1 MRDNAFW
8 IILQRL
14 RMPLIVIIVTYSIA
28 ILGMVLIPGLDDK
41 GNVYHL
47 SFFDAFYFISYT
59 ASTIGFGETPYDFT
73 YPQRLWVLVCIYLT
87 VIGWFYAIGAL
98 VSIISDKTLKQELV
112 RGRFRRKVQKLK
124 SDFIIILGYNYV
136 HAEVIKRLSKAGMEV
151 VLVDHDA
158 NRLNLFQLEESSMGV
173 PVMVGNALL
182 TATLE
187 DAGVKSPYCK
197 AVVSHFFKEEKN
209 LRITIL
215 TRFLNPNVNV
225 ITKATLRDTI
235 TSLLDTDIA
244 KVENPFEIFAK
255 RFDIALTAP
264 HILTLENWIYK
275 NSDLADEASFLPQGR
290 YIICGYGRLG
300 KVIKEK
306 LDKHGMD
313 YVIIDERGIGTRKM
327 IKNETFIRANADDKD
342 VLLDAGIESAVVLVA
357 GTQNDIDNISII
369 ITAKKLNPDLYVIA
383 RENTMREI
391 SIFEAT
397 NANWLF
403 MIERIL
409 INKTSLQLS
418 QPLKHSF
425 LKRILYQDEE
435 WGTSLVNLLKVQL
448 GANPQLLH
456 LTINEKRAYAIY
468 HALKDNESIGLNIL
482 LRSLENWKHYHKA
495 IPLFLKRNG
504 DEFLLPSDEPLE
516 IGDQILFACD
526 SESRE
531 EIEVIA
537 SNMYDLHY
545 VQTGEEKRNWLLS
558 KIFRAYSN
566 RVEHLYS

>member
-14 RMPLIVIIVTYSIA
+14 RTPLIVIIVTYAIA
-28 ILGMVLIPGLDDK
+28 ILGMVLIPGWDGEK
-41 GNVYHL
+41 VYHL

-59 ASTIGFGETPYDFT
+59 ASTIGFGETPYEFT
-73 YPQRLWVLVCIYLT
+73 YSQRLWVVICIYLT
-87 VIGWFYAIGAL
+87 VIGWFYTIGAL
-98 VSIISDKTLKQELV
+98 VSIISDKALKNELMK
-112 RGRFRRKVQKLK
+112 GRFRRQVQNLK

-136 HAEVIKRLSKAGMEV
+136 HAEVIKRLTTAGMEV
-151 VLVDHDA
+151 VLIDHDA
-158 NRLNLFQLEESSMGV
+158 DRLNLFQLEESSIGV

-187 DAGVKSPYCK
+187 DAGVRSPYCK
-197 AVVSHFFKEEKN
+197 AVVAHFYKEDKN

-215 TRFLNPNVNV
+215 TRFLNSNVKV
-225 ITKATLRDTI
+225 ITKATLRDTM

-264 HILTLENWIYK
+264 HILTLENWVYK
-275 NSDLADEASFLPQGR
+275 NADLASEASFLPQGR

-313 YVIIDERGIGTRKM
+313 YVIIDEKGIGTKEM

-342 VLLDAGIESAVVLVA
+342 VLLEAGIESAVVLVA
-357 GTQNDIDNISII
+357 GTQNDIDNISIL

-383 RENTMREI
+383 RENTMKEI

-403 MIERIL
+403 MIEKIL

-435 WGTSLVNLLKVQL
+435 WGTSLVNLLKAQL

-456 LTINEKRAYAIY
+456 LTIHKERAYALY
-468 HALKDNESIGLNIL
+468 HAIEEGESIGLNIL
-482 LRSLENWKHYHKA
+482 LHSLENWKNYHKA

-504 DEFLLPSDEPLE
+504 DEFLLPCNEILE

-526 SESRE
+526 SPSRE
-531 EIEVIA
+531 EIEIIA

-545 VQTGEEKRNWLLS
+545 VRTGEEKQNWLLS
-558 KIFRAYSN
+558 KIIT
-566 RVEHLYS
+566 

>member
-14 RMPLIVIIVTYSIA
+14 RTPLIVIIVTYAIA

-41 GNVYHL
+41 GEVYHL
-47 SFFDAFYFISYT
+47 TFFDAFYFISYT
-59 ASTIGFGETPYDFT
+59 ASTIGFGETPYEFT
-73 YPQRLWVLVCIYLT
+73 YSQRLWVVVCIYLT
-87 VIGWFYAIGAL
+87 VIGWFYTIGAL
-98 VSIISDKTLKQELV
+98 VSIISDKTLTHELMK
-112 RGRFRRKVQKLK
+112 GRFRRRVQNLK

-136 HAEVIKRLSKAGMEV
+136 HSEVIKKLSNAGMEV
-151 VLVDHDA
+151 VLVDHNAD
-158 NRLNLFQLEESSMGV
+158 RINLFQLEESSIGV

-187 DAGVKSPYCK
+187 DAGVRSPYCK
-197 AVVSHFFKEEKN
+197 AVVAHFYKEDKN
-209 LRITIL
+209 LRITVL
-215 TRFLNPNVNV
+215 TRFLNSNVKV
-225 ITKATLRDTI
+225 ITKATLRDTM

-313 YVIIDERGIGTRKM
+313 YVIIDEKFVGNREM
-327 IKNETFIRANADDKD
+327 IENETFIQANADDKD
-342 VLLDAGIESAVVLVA
+342 VLLQAGIESAAVLVA
-357 GTQNDIDNISII
+357 GTQNDIDNISILL
-369 ITAKKLNPDLYVIA
+369 TAKKLNSELYLIA
-383 RENTMREI
+383 RENTMKEI

-397 NANWLF
+397 KANWLF
-403 MIERIL
+403 MIEKIL

-425 LKRILYQDEE
+425 LKKILYQDEK
-435 WGTSLVNLLKVQL
+435 WGTSLVNLLKAQL

-456 LTINEKRAYAIY
+456 LTINKEKAYAIY
-468 HALKDNESIGLNIL
+468 HALENNESLELNIL
-482 LRSLENWKHYHKA
+482 LRSLENWKNYHKA

-504 DEFLLPSDEPLE
+504 DEFLLPCEEFLE

-526 SESRE
+526 AESRE

-537 SNMYDLHY
+537 SNVYELHY
-545 VQTGEEKRNWLLS
+545 VRTGEEQQNWLVR
-558 KIFRAYSN
+558 KVFG
-566 RVEHLYS
+566 

>member
-14 RMPLIVIIVTYSIA
+14 RTPLIIIIVTYAIA
-28 ILGMVLIPGLDDK
+28 ILGMVLIPGWDGEK
-41 GNVYHL
+41 VYHL

-73 YPQRLWVLVCIYLT
+73 YSQRLWVVICIYLT
-87 VIGWFYAIGAL
+87 VIGWFYTIGAL
-98 VSIISDKTLKQELV
+98 VSIISDKALKNELMK
-112 RGRFRRKVQKLK
+112 GRFRRQVQSLK

-136 HAEVIKRLSKAGMEV
+136 HAEVIKRLTTAGMEV
-151 VLVDHDA
+151 VLIDRDA
-158 NRLNLFQLEESSMGV
+158 DRLNLFQLEESSIGV
-173 PVMVGNALL
+173 PVMVGDALL

-187 DAGVKSPYCK
+187 DAGVRSPYCK
-197 AVVSHFFKEEKN
+197 AVVAHFYKEDKN

-215 TRFLNPNVNV
+215 TRFLNSNVKV
-225 ITKATLRDTI
+225 ITKATVRDTM

-244 KVENPFEIFAK
+244 KVENPFEILAK

-264 HILTLENWIYK
+264 HILTLENWVYK
-275 NSDLADEASFLPQGR
+275 NADLASEASFLPQGR

-313 YVIIDERGIGTRKM
+313 YVIIDEKGIGTKEM

-342 VLLDAGIESAVVLVA
+342 ILLKAGIESAAVLVA
-357 GTQNDIDNISII
+357 GTQNDIDNISIL
-369 ITAKKLNPDLYVIA
+369 ITAKKLNSELYVIA
-383 RENTMREI
+383 RENTMKEI

-403 MIERIL
+403 MIEKIL

-425 LKRILYQDEE
+425 LKRILYQDEK

-448 GANPQLLH
+448 GTNPQLLH
-456 LTINEKRAYAIY
+456 LSITKEKAYALY
-468 HALKDNESIGLNIL
+468 HAIEEGESIGLNIL
-482 LRSLENWKHYHKA
+482 LRSLENWKNYHKA

-504 DEFLLPSDEPLE
+504 DEFLLPCDEVLE

-526 SESRE
+526 SPSRE
-531 EIEVIA
+531 EIEIIA

-545 VQTGEEKRNWLLS
+545 VRTGEEKQNWLLR
-558 KIFRAYSN
+558 KIFN
-566 RVEHLYS
+566 

>member
-1 MRDNAFW
+1 MRDNAAFW

-14 RMPLIVIIVTYSIA
+14 RIPLIVIVVTYAIA

-59 ASTIGFGETPYDFT
+59 ASTIGFGETPYDFI
-73 YPQRLWVLVCIYLT
+73 YPQRLWVLICIYLT
-87 VIGWFYAIGAL
+87 VIGWFYTIGAL
-98 VSIISDKTLKQELV
+98 VSIISDETLKQELIK
-112 RGRFRRKVQKLK
+112 GRFKRQIQNLK
-124 SDFIIILGYNYV
+124 SNFIIILGYNYV
-136 HAEVIKRLSKAGMEV
+136 HAEVIKRLTKAEIKV

-158 NRLNLFQLEESSMGV
+158 DRLNLFQLDESSMGV
-173 PVMVGNALL
+173 PVMVGNVLL
-182 TATLE
+182 TTTLE
-187 DAGVKSPYCK
+187 DAGVCSPYCK
-197 AVVSHFFKEEKN
+197 AVVAHFYQEDRN
-209 LRITIL
+209 LRVSIL
-215 TRFLNPNVNV
+215 TRFLNPNVKV
-225 ITKATLRDTI
+225 ITKATVRDTM
-235 TSLLDTDIA
+235 TSLIDTDIA
-244 KVENPFEIFAK
+244 KVENPFEIFGK

-275 NSDLADEASFLPQGR
+275 NSDLANEASFLPQGR

-313 YVIIDERGIGTRKM
+313 YIIIDEKGIGSKEM
-327 IKNETFIRANADDKD
+327 IRNETFIRANADDKD
-342 VLLDAGIESAVVLVA
+342 VLLEAGIESAVALVA
-357 GTQNDIDNISII
+357 GTQNDIDNISIL
-369 ITAKKLNPDLYVIA
+369 ITAKKLNPNLYVIA
-383 RENTMREI
+383 RENTMEEV

-425 LKRILYQDEE
+425 LKRILYEDEAF
-435 WGTSLVNLLKVQL
+435 GTSLVNLLKVQL
-448 GANPQLLH
+448 GVNPQLLH
-456 LTINEKRAYAIY
+456 LTINEKRAYALY
-468 HALKDNESIGLNIL
+468 HAIEDGELIELNIL
-482 LRSLENWKHYHKA
+482 LRSLENWENYHKA

-504 DEFLLPSDEPLE
+504 DEILLPSNEILE
-516 IGDQILFACD
+516 IGDQILFACN

-531 EIEVIA
+531 EIEIIA

-545 VQTGEEKRNWLLS
+545 VRTGEEKQNWLLS
-558 KIFRAYSN
+558 KIFRTK
-566 RVEHLYS
+566 

>member
-14 RMPLIVIIVTYSIA
+14 RVPLIVIIVTYAIA

-41 GNVYHL
+41 GDVYHL

-73 YPQRLWVLVCIYLT
+73 YPQRLWVVICIYLT
-87 VIGWFYAIGAL
+87 AIGWFYTISAVI
-98 VSIISDKTLKQELV
+98 SIISDKTLKSEIIK
-112 RGRFRRKVQKLK
+112 GRFIKQVQQLK
-124 SDFIIILGYNYV
+124 SDFIIILGYNRV
-136 HAEVIKRLSKAGMEV
+136 HAEIIKRLRKADIGV
-151 VLVDHDA
+151 VLVDY
-158 NRLNLFQLEESSMGV
+158 NLEIINLFQLEESSTGV
-173 PVMVGNALL
+173 PVMVEDALL
-182 TATLE
+182 TSTLK
-187 DAGVKSPYCK
+187 DAGLNSPYCK
-197 AVVSHFFKEEKN
+197 AVVAHFYKEDKN
-209 LRITIL
+209 LRITVL
-215 TRFLNPNVNV
+215 TRFLNPNVKV
-225 ITKATLRDTI
+225 ITKATLHDTMI
-235 TSLLDTDIA
+235 AILDTDIA
-244 KVENPFEIFAK
+244 KVENPFDIFAK

-313 YVIIDERGIGTRKM
+313 YVIIDEKGIGSREM

-342 VLLDAGIESAVVLVA
+342 VLLDVGIESASVLVA
-357 GTQNDIDNISII
+357 GTQNDIDNISIL

-383 RENTMREI
+383 RENTMKEI

-403 MIERIL
+403 MIEKIL
-409 INKTSLQLS
+409 INKTSLQIS

-425 LKRILYQDEE
+425 LKKVLYKDEE
-435 WGTSLVNLLKVQL
+435 WGTSLVNLLKAQL
-448 GANPQLLH
+448 GNNPQLLT
-456 LTINEKRAYAIY
+456 LTINEEKAFAIY
-468 HALKDNESIGLNIL
+468 HVLKGNKPIGLNIL
-482 LRSLENWKHYHKA
+482 LKSLANWQNYHKA
-495 IPLFLKRNG
+495 IPLFLKRNK
-504 DEFLLPSDEPLE
+504 DEFVLPSNELLE

-526 SESRE
+526 ADSRE
-531 EIEVIA
+531 EIELIA
-537 SNMYDLHY
+537 SNIYDLHY

-558 KIFRAYSN
+558 KVIS
-566 RVEHLYS
+566 LL

>member
-14 RMPLIVIIVTYSIA
+14 RTPLIVIIVTYAIA
-28 ILGMVLIPGLDDK
+28 ILGMVLIPGWDGEK
-41 GNVYHL
+41 VYHL

-59 ASTIGFGETPYDFT
+59 ASTIGFGETPYEFT
-73 YPQRLWVLVCIYLT
+73 YSQRLWVVICIYLT
-87 VIGWFYAIGAL
+87 VIGWFYTIGAL
-98 VSIISDKTLKQELV
+98 VSVISDKTLKHELMK
-112 RGRFRRKVQKLK
+112 GRFRRKVQNLK

-136 HAEVIKRLSKAGMEV
+136 HTEVIKRLTTAGMEV

-158 NRLNLFQLEESSMGV
+158 DRINLFQLEESSIGV

-187 DAGVKSPYCK
+187 DAGVRSPYCK
-197 AVVSHFFKEEKN
+197 AVVAHFYKEDKN

-215 TRFLNPNVNV
+215 TRFLNSDVKV
-225 ITKATLRDTI
+225 ITKATLRDTM

-313 YVIIDERGIGTRKM
+313 YVIIDEKGIGSREM

-342 VLLDAGIESAVVLVA
+342 ILLEAGIESASVLVA
-357 GTQNDIDNISII
+357 GTQNDIDNISIL

-383 RENTMREI
+383 RENTMKEI

-435 WGTSLVNLLKVQL
+435 WGTSLVNLLKSQL

-456 LTINEKRAYAIY
+456 LTIHKERAYALYRAIEEG
-468 HALKDNESIGLNIL
+468 ESIGLNVL
-482 LRSLENWKHYHKA
+482 LRSLENWKNYHKA

-504 DEFLLPSDEPLE
+504 DEFLLPCDEVLE

-526 SESRE
+526 SLSRE
-531 EIEVIA
+531 EIEIIA
-537 SNMYDLHY
+537 SNVYDLHY
-545 VQTGEEKRNWLLS
+545 VRTGEEKQNWLLS
-558 KIFRAYSN
+558 KIFS
-566 RVEHLYS
+566 

>member
-1 MRDNAFW
+1 MRDNAAFW

-14 RMPLIVIIVTYSIA
+14 RIPLIVIIVTYAIA

-73 YPQRLWVLVCIYLT
+73 YPQRLWVLICIYLT
-87 VIGWFYAIGAL
+87 VIGWFYTIGAL
-98 VSIISDKTLKQELV
+98 VSIFSDETLKQELIK
-112 RGRFRRKVQKLK
+112 GRFKRQIQNLK

-136 HAEVIKRLSKAGMEV
+136 HAEVIKRLTKANIKV

-158 NRLNLFQLEESSMGV
+158 DRLNLFQLEESSMGV

-187 DAGVKSPYCK
+187 DAGVRSPYCK
-197 AVVSHFFKEEKN
+197 AVVAHFYKEDRN
-209 LRITIL
+209 LRISIL
-215 TRFLNPNVNV
+215 TRFLNSNVKV
-225 ITKATLRDTI
+225 ITKATLRDTM

-264 HILTLENWIYK
+264 HILILENWIYK

-313 YVIIDERGIGTRKM
+313 YVIIDEKGIGSKEM
-327 IKNETFIRANADDKD
+327 IRNETFIRANADDKD
-342 VLLDAGIESAVVLVA
+342 VLLEAGIESAVVLVA
-357 GTQNDIDNISII
+357 GTQNDIDNISIL
-369 ITAKKLNPDLYVIA
+369 ITAKKLNPNLYVIA
-383 RENTMREI
+383 RENTMKEI

-425 LKRILYQDEE
+425 LKRILYEDEAF
-435 WGTSLVNLLKVQL
+435 GTSLVNLLKAQL
-448 GANPQLLH
+448 GVNPQLLH
-456 LTINEKRAYAIY
+456 LTINEKRAYALY
-468 HALKDNESIGLNIL
+468 HAIEDGELIELNIL
-482 LRSLENWKHYHKA
+482 LHSLENWKNYHKA

-504 DEFLLPSDEPLE
+504 DEFLLPSNEILE
-516 IGDQILFACD
+516 IGDQILFACNR
-526 SESRE
+526 ESRE
-531 EIEVIA
+531 EIEIIA
-537 SNMYDLHY
+537 SNIYDLHY
-545 VQTGEEKRNWLLS
+545 VRTGEEKQNWLLN
-558 KIFRAYSN
+558 KIFRTK
-566 RVEHLYS
+566 